1 MKNKNKTAI
10 FYAYS
15 NNALD
20 HLAPYVFLCHKKKI
34 RCVVVYG
41 EDFTSRKVFP
51 NSKIVNIFNKIK
63 IDSYNI
69 PFSEKKGFI
78 KTIFYYI
85 WLWIGLIEYKKYFP
99 NYLKIKLKGLCS
111 RLYNRL
117 DGNLIGRN
125 IATNLL
131 KDNNKFFVFTDNCN
145 PKKFKKSFLFKIK
158 KHAKIITTGHSV
170 FQQKRKS
177 KKGLFIE
184 DFALLMNYGEG
195 HSKNYLKNKK
205 IIGSLR
211 FSKNWI
217 KILDRHSLNNKN
229 FKNKKKN
236 IIVLMSPPHLTKD
249 WKQMLNTLAK
259 LISIK
264 EINVIILPHIRG
276 MYNLKPPVELK
287 NNWYKNLTLDTA
299 IKNSDIVI
307 SWGSTGIFEGVV
319 RGKKILYL
327 SFLDLDLNKKNYL
340 WINKVSKNII
350 MKNEYELF
358 DVVNNYRVGN
368 KIDNDGYKK
377 IIWPNNDPWIK
388 ASNFL
393 DKTI

>member
-1 MKNKNKTAI
+1 MKKKNKTAI

-34 RCVVVYG
+34 RCIVVYG

-51 NSKIVNIFNKIK
+51 NTKIVNIFQNIK
-63 IDSYNI
+63 IDIYNI

-78 KTIFYYI
+78 KTIFYFI
-85 WLWIGLIEYKKYFP
+85 WLWVGLIEYKKYFP
-99 NYLKIKLKGLCS
+99 NYLKLKLKGLCL

-131 KDNNKFFVFTDNCN
+131 KDKSEFFVFTDNCN
-145 PKKFKKSFLFKIK
+145 PKKFKNSFLTKIK

-170 FQQKRKS
+170 FQKKINT
-177 KKGLFIE
+177 KKGLFVE
-184 DFALLMNYGEG
+184 DFALLMNYGEA
-195 HSKNYLKNKK
+195 HYKSYLKNKK
-205 IIGSLR
+205 ITGSLR

-217 KILDRHSLNNKN
+217 KILDLHSLNNKN

-236 IIVLMSPPHLTKD
+236 IIVLMSPPYLTKN
-249 WKQMLNTLAK
+249 WKHMLNTLAK
-259 LISIK
+259 LISIND
-264 EINVIILPHIRG
+264 INVIILPHVRG
-276 MYNLKPPVELK
+276 MYNLKPPIELK
-287 NNWYKNLTLDTA
+287 NNWYKNLTLDSA
-299 IKNSDIVI
+299 IKNSDIII

-319 RGKKILYL
+319 RNKKILYL
-327 SFLDLDLNKKNYL
+327 SFLDLDSNIKKYL

-350 MKNEYELF
+350 IKNEYELF
-358 DVVNNYRVGN
+358 DAINNYRTN
-368 KIDNDGYKK
+368 KKIDNDGFKK

-388 ASNFL
+388 ASNIL
-393 DKTI
+393 DKII

>member
-34 RCVVVYG
+34 KCIVVYG

-51 NSKIVNIFNKIK
+51 NSKIVNIFKKIK
-63 IDSYNI
+63 IDTYNI

-78 KTIFYYI
+78 KTIYYFI
-85 WLWIGLIEYKKYFP
+85 WLWIGLIEYKKYYP
-99 NYLKIKLKGLCS
+99 NFLKIKLKGLCS

-125 IATNLL
+125 IVTNLL
-131 KDNNKFFVFTDNCN
+131 KDNKEFFVFTDNCN
-145 PKKFKKSFLFKIK
+145 SKKFKKSFLIKIK
-158 KHAKIITTGHSV
+158 KNAKIITTGHSV

-217 KILDRHSLNNKN
+217 KILDRHSSNDKN

-236 IIVLMSPPHLTKD
+236 IIVLMSPPYLTKD
-249 WKQMLNTLAK
+249 WKQMINTLAK

-264 EINVIILPHIRG
+264 EINVIILPHVRG

-287 NNWYKNLTLDTA
+287 NNWNKNLTLDTA

-319 RGKKILYL
+319 RDKKILYL
-327 SFLDLDLNKKNYL
+327 SFLDLYLNKKNYL

-350 MKNEYELF
+350 IKNEYELL
-358 DVVNNYRVGN
+358 DIVNNYRVGN
-368 KIDNDGYKK
+368 KIDNDGFKK

-388 ASNFL
+388 ASKFL
-393 DKTI
+393 DKII